1 LQQQQ
6 RRERHLDDYSLSEVL
21 QSERIEHSTAVSQI
35 NLRCSSS
42 CSGSARYRSRLC
54 TPSRN
59 KNAICARA
67 LAQAQTASLDQTL
80 IAGHDAASLAPAKTF
95 TNDPSQAITGL
106 QK

>member
-1 LQQQQ
+1 MKCY
-6 RRERHLDDYSLSEVL
+6 RTASY
-21 QSERIEHSTAVSQI
+21 SERIEHSTAVSQI
-35 NLRCSSS
+35 NIRCPSSRS
-42 CSGSARYRSRLC
+42 ASARYPDQSGFC

-95 TNDPSQAITGL
+95 TNDPSQAIIRL
-106 QK
+106 RK